1 MKSKNTVSQEIE
13 ITNTER
19 EALDTLLIKEQ
30 ENMTGSE
37 LMHLAR
43 LRRQEENSNHMLGL
57 KKEINV
63 NNIYITKDNPK
74 SYFKPQY
81 LIDDLLSLPQS
92 YEEDFKT
99 FFDAITRNEK
109 LERRN
114 TYKFEVRD
122 TQFKAFD
129 LTYGPYNFRESFRL
143 VLIRDM
149 DRFLKAVK
157 SNSFTFN
164 LSYDELIIKAHELI
178 AK

>member
-1 MKSKNTVSQEIE
+1 MSKNKIAVGTQGV
-13 ITNTER
+13 
-19 EALDTLLIKEQ
+19 DTANNGINELLIKEQ

-92 YEEDFKT
+92 YEEDYIT